1 MKQIKMNY
9 APFVMLVV
17 FAVLF
22 IGAAITF
29 AVLPSDI
36 MNSSNAEDG
45 QIGKIVLCAGFG
57 VLGLVI
63 LIISFTTYRKQKN
76 IATRIN
82 EFIAQLGDNALV
94 FEGRIVDPKTAR
106 ENAKKT
112 AISVAIA
119 AVCAGLF
126 GFGVYR
132 ISGNDT
138 RRLFVIADDGM
149 RVIHPNTLEQVGHAR
164 AYNPKMTVTAEKH
177 ERVKA
182 QFVDDIYY
190 LIYTKKT
197 DVNQEW
203 LQNRLNELFKQE
215 TPVAPESPFEV

>member
-1 MKQIKMNY
+1 MKEIKINY
-9 APFVMLVV
+9 APFIVLMV
-17 FAVLF
+17 FAGIF
-22 IGAAITF
+22 IVAAVTF
-29 AVLPSDI
+29 LLLPSEIFGGSDAQTSKIIFAAMFGLLGFI
-36 MNSSNAEDG
+36 MLMCS
-45 QIGKIVLCAGFG
+45 IPVYK
-57 VLGLVI
+57 
-63 LIISFTTYRKQKN
+63 KQKKL
-76 IATRIN
+76 AMQVN
-82 EFIAQLGDNALV
+82 ELLAQLGDNALV

-164 AYNPKMTVTAEKH
+164 AYNPRLTVSAEKR
-177 ERVKA
+177 ESVKA

-215 TPVAPESPFEV
+215 TPVITESPFEEI